1 MTHPWLLSLSLSL
14 RSIPGA
20 LPVVAEGL
28 PEARL
33 SAAGSWQERS
43 GKGRGRS

>member
-1 MTHPWLLSLSLSL
+1 MTHPWLLSL

-20 LPVVAEGL
+20 LLVVAEGL
-28 PEARL
+28 PEASI

-43 GKGRGRS
+43 GKGRGRG